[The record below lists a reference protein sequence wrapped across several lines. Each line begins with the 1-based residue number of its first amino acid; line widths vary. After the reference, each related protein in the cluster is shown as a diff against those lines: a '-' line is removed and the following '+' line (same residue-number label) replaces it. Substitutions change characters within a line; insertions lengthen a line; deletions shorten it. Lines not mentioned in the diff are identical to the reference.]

1 MKNTI
6 IAVDR
11 SGSYR
16 LYLTISTEAVREAAK
31 IHECTPLAAAAL
43 GRVLTGTAM
52 MGLMLKGDDDRLSV
66 RFKGD
71 GPAEEILAAADS
83 KGRVRGYISNP
94 AVDLPLKENGKLD
107 VGGAVGSG
115 SLTVIKDMGM
125 KEPYVGRIELVSG
138 EIAEDLTQ
146 YFTVSEQQPSSVA
159 LGVRF
164 DEKGEISAA
173 GGMIIQVLPGAKD
186 ECLTALEDLL
196 FYMDSLTLLIQ
207 DACAME
213 GEDKTRN
220 LMELIFGGLPYE
232 FSPVALEERNI
243 EWRCGCSRE
252 RMEAALV
259 SIGRKDLRQI
269 IEEDGQAELTCQFC
283 RKSYRFDKEQLTA
296 IFKRAVN

>member
-1 MKNTI
+1 MKNTA

-16 LYLTISTEAVREAAK
+16 LYLTISTEAVREAAR

-43 GRVLTGTAM
+43 GRALTGTAM
-52 MGLMLKGDDDRLSV
+52 MGLMLKGDNDRLSV
-66 RFKGD
+66 HFKGD

-94 AVDLPLKENGKLD
+94 AVDLPLKESGKLD
-107 VGGAVGSG
+107 VGGAVGNG

-125 KEPYVGRIELVSG
+125 KEPYVGHIELVSG
-138 EIAEDLTQ
+138 EIAEDLTH

-173 GGMIIQVLPGAKD
+173 GGMIIQVLPGASD

-207 DACAME
+207 DAEAME
-213 GEDKTRN
+213 GEDKIRS
-220 LMELIFGGLPYE
+220 LMELIFGKLPYE
-232 FSPVALEERNI
+232 FSPVILEERNI
-243 EWRCGCSRE
+243 EWHCGCSRE

-259 SIGRKDLRQI
+259 SIGRKDLLDI
-269 IEEDGQAELTCQFC
+269 IEQDGQAELTCQFC
-283 RKSYRFDKEQLTA
+283 RKSYRFDREQLTA
-296 IFKRAVN
+296 LYKRAVD